1 MIRKTLIALTA
12 ALLLAALP
20 LAADQ
25 VSSRRAERPAVDDE
39 RSVMDQFRRYCQH
52 RSAEAQVN
60 FCHMAF
66 GP

>member
-1 MIRKTLIALTA
+1 MIRKTLIVLTV

-20 LAADQ
+20 LAAEQ
-25 VSSRRAERPAVDDE
+25 ASTQRTGNRAVEDE

-52 RSAEAQVN
+52 RSAEAQIN
-60 FCHMAF
+60 FCDMAF